1 MGDYTQVVILCE
13 DRQQE
18 VFARHFLVT
27 CGVNHHRI
35 RVRVS
40 PFGRGAAEQYVRNQY
55 PAEVREYRA
64 RRNHLNIALAVMLDA
79 DTGNV
84 VERLQ
89 ELENNLSQMSLPQ
102 RQADEKIGIFVPK
115 RNIET
120 WIHYLQ
126 GETVNETDEYPRFTG
141 NEGAC
146 KPGVERLARNRHAP
160 LSEDASPSLRA
171 ACDELPRIL

>member
-27 CGVNHHRI
+27 CGVDRHRI
-35 RVRVS
+35 YVRVS
-40 PFGRGAAEQYVRNQY
+40 PFGRGAAEQYVRDQY

-79 DTGNV
+79 DIGNV

-89 ELENNLSQMSLPQ
+89 ELENSLSQMSLPQ
-102 RQADEKIGIFVPK
+102 RQPDEKIGIFVPK

-126 GETVNETDEYPRFTG
+126 GEPVNEVDECTKF
-141 NEGAC
+141 AAS
-146 KPGVERLARNRHAP
+146 RL
-160 LSEDASPSLRA
+160 
-171 ACDELPRIL
+171 